1 MRILMSSATVSA
13 RIVRAA
19 GMAALVALLAACQAV
34 PQHQQAATSGSA
46 VSTAPTAPA
55 SGLNAPTTRK
65 IGPVQTLAANSQ
77 ATDVRVFLADTH
89 AHPGWTPVPL
99 KPSGLLYVRTDA
111 IVDRSDLMGVQSA
124 ADQAGGGVLVL
135 ILSNDGLQK
144 LNAQTKAHPGLH
156 LALVVGQ
163 VMLAAPQYTSPIT
176 QQQVAFGVGSV
187 HNAELAARSIAGLQ
201 QP

>member
-1 MRILMSSATVSA
+1 MKILMSSATVSA
-13 RIVRAA
+13 RVIRVA
-19 GMAALVALLAACQAV
+19 GVAALVALLSACQAV
-34 PQHQQAATSGSA
+34 PQHQASASGSA
-46 VSTAPTAPA
+46 ASTAPAALA
-55 SGLNAPTTRK
+55 SGLNASTTRK
-65 IGPVQTLAANSQ
+65 IGPVQTLAPNSQ

-144 LNAQTKAHPGLH
+144 LNAQTRAHPGLH